1 MRLAYHYL
9 FQDHRPWSPNLNR
22 NPRLEPGEDPY
33 SVEIPATTI
42 DLKEHITLSWLPAN
56 GQTVSDI
63 LIVSGTQVHS
73 GIYSG
78 AWGEIKNMELDTG
91 YENSQPDGTAKQPQD
106 RKSTRLN
113 SSHVAISYAV
123 FC

>member
-1 MRLAYHYL
+1 METTPSRRSWRPGYSRAESKEDLMRLAYHYL

-63 LIVSGTQVHS
+63 LI
-73 GIYSG
+73 
-78 AWGEIKNMELDTG
+78 EIG
-91 YENSQPDGTAKQPQD
+91 RASCRD
-106 RKSTRLN
+106 RVYRR
-113 SSHVAISYAV
+113 
-123 FC
+123 